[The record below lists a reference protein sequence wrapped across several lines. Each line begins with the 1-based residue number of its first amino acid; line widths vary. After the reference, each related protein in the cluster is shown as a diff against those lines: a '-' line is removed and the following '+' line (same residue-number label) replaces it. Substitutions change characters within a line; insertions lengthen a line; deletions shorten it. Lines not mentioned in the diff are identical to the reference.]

1 MYGHIVDDKYFNDIS
16 LYSILTIFLHS
27 SSLRLKYGK
36 WRERKAIMCV
46 KEAPCN
52 KIERYDDVDD
62 DDSDDDDD
70 EMSCS
75 PVGWLDQDS

>member
-1 MYGHIVDDKYFNDIS
+1 
-16 LYSILTIFLHS
+16 
-27 SSLRLKYGK
+27 
-36 WRERKAIMCV
+36 MCV

-70 EMSCS
+70 DDDEMSGS